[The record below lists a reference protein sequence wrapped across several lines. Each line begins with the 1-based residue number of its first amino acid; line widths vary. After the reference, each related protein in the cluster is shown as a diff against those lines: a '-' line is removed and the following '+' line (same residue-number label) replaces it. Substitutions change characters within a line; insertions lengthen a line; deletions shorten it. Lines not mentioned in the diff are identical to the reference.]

1 MIAQLSFSRCQ
12 ETDLAQAAS
21 ALQKMLRMPDTM
33 IEVRSLVTHYGDAKV
48 LDNVSFVVPRGEIF
62 VIIGGSGCGKT
73 TLLKHM
79 CGLLKATSGEI
90 IYQGRDIAKMDED
103 ELAVMQRSIGIA
115 FQSSGLINS
124 MTIGDNVALPLR
136 EYGNM
141 DEKLIDAVVRMKLS
155 LVGLA
160 EAQHLMPSELSG
172 GMRKRAGLAR
182 AIALDPPLV
191 YFDEPSAGLDP
202 IMASGLDDLILDLR
216 ELLGI
221 TFVIVTHELD
231 SIRKVADRVL
241 MLDRGK
247 VVFLGTRIEA
257 ESTTIE
263 RVRQFFERR
272 ADEYIMQRN
281 V

>member
-1 MIAQLSFSRCQ
+1 MDAPIIQ
-12 ETDLAQAAS
+12 
-21 ALQKMLRMPDTM
+21 
-33 IEVRSLVTHYGDAKV
+33 VRNLVTHYGETKV
-48 LDNVSFVVPRGEIF
+48 LDDVSFSVGRGEIF
-62 VIIGGSGCGKT
+62 LIIGGSGCGKT

-90 IYQGRDIAKMDED
+90 VYQGQDIAEIDED
-103 ELAVMQRSIGIA
+103 ALAMLQRTFGIA
-115 FQSSGLINS
+115 FQSSGLFNS

-141 DEKLIDAVVRMKLS
+141 DEQLIDAVVRMKLS
-155 LVGLA
+155 LVGLGSA
-160 EAQHLMPSELSG
+160 SALMPSELSG

-202 IMASGLDDLILDLR
+202 IMACGLDELILDLR
-216 ELLGI
+216 KLLGI

-231 SIRKVADRVL
+231 SIRKIADRIL
-241 MLDRGK
+241 MLDYGRAL
-247 VVFLGTRIEA
+247 FLGTPAEA
-257 ESTTIE
+257 EHADVD

-272 ADEYIMQRN
+272 ADEHIAQRN
-281 V
+281 ISV